1 MRFTHVHNTGGVVS
15 EHSGMYREVAA
26 YVLDKESGEHAAG
39 VPETCLAKLHASELE
54 GKVGSLQV
62 RQYFLHST
70 STAHYPQLIATPLW
84 IISYSCY
91 ILWYQAYVRNA
102 RPAEEF
108 GRFCEY
114 SAEEVQRI
122 AILDIR
128 ICNMDRHEGNLL
140 VNKVCLLH
148 QYKLWAV
155 CVRVR
160 S

>member
-1 MRFTHVHNTGGVVS
+1 
-15 EHSGMYREVAA
+15 MYREVAA

-54 GKVGSLQV
+54 GKVGSL
-62 RQYFLHST
+62 
-70 STAHYPQLIATPLW
+70 
-84 IISYSCY
+84 
-91 ILWYQAYVRNA
+91 QAYVRNA

-140 VNKVCLLH
+140 VNKINGEDKYHLT
-148 QYKLWAV
+148 
-155 CVRVR
+155 
-160 S
+160 